1 VGSKA
6 PQRYVAS
13 CITTLGGS
21 VDSCFGLL
29 GGGRGR
35 FRRTEM
41 TRPGCRG
48 AIHLL

>member
-1 VGSKA
+1 VVAELSGLSEGRGRSKT

-29 GGGRGR
+29 GGG
-35 FRRTEM
+35 
-41 TRPGCRG
+41 G
-48 AIHLL
+48 ASGTLSSD